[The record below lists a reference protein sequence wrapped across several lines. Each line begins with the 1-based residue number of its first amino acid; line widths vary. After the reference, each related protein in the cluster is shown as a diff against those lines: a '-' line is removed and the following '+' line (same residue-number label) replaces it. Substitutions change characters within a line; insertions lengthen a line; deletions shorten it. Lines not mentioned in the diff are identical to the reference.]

1 VSEPRIAVLGVNHRS
16 APLALRERL
25 ALPDEQVPAALRA
38 LSAEADEAYVLS
50 TCNRTELY
58 VATREGDPAE
68 ILFSVLADRRDV
80 SRDTLAGHTYLL
92 IDDAAV
98 RHLFRVASGL
108 DSMVVG
114 ESQIL
119 GQVRDAFELAT
130 SEQSIGRVL
139 GRVLPLAL
147 EVGKRARTET
157 NISRGAVSPSS
168 VAVQL
173 ARRTL
178 GDLKPRAVLVIGAG
192 DAAQATVRSLADA
205 GVAEIFVANRSLPR
219 AEEIASDVG
228 GTAVPYAELSRALCR
243 ADIVISSTGSVDHI
257 VLADDLRVVVE
268 LRQGRPLLCIDIAVP
283 RDIDPAAATIPS
295 VVLYNID
302 DLEALCEANLL
313 ERQREVAGVEEIV
326 EEGLIEH
333 RAWFSAQQVLPT
345 IGALY
350 QRAESIRRT
359 EMERTV
365 RRLSTLTAQ
374 DRDLIDVMTSAI
386 VRRILHGPVAA
397 LKARTGDP
405 DAQDLAQ
412 FVQELFA
419 LPPEELEAAG
429 SAR

>member
-1 VSEPRIAVLGVNHRS
+1 MSDTRIALLGVNHRS

-25 ALPDEQVPAALRA
+25 ALTDEQVPEVLQA
-38 LSAEADEAYVLS
+38 LSATGDEAYVLS
-50 TCNRTELY
+50 TCNRTELCL
-58 VATREGDPAE
+58 VTRSDDPGE
-68 ILFSVLADRRDV
+68 ILFSILADRREVARDV
-80 SRDTLAGHTYLL
+80 LAGHTYLL
-92 IDDAAV
+92 PDDAAV

-119 GQVRDAFELAT
+119 GQLRDAYELAL
-130 SEQSIGRVL
+130 SARSVGRIL

-147 EVGKRARTET
+147 ETGKRARTET
-157 NISRGAVSPSS
+157 GISRGAVSPSS

-173 ARRTL
+173 ARRAL
-178 GDLKPRAVLVIGAG
+178 GDLTQQSVLVIGAG

-205 GVAEIFVANRSLPR
+205 GVAAIVVANRSLDR
-219 AEEIASDVG
+219 AQDVASAVG
-228 GTAVPYAELSRALCR
+228 GTAVPYAELSGALCQ
-243 ADIVISSTGSVDHI
+243 ADIVISSTGAADHI

-268 LRQGRPLLCIDIAVP
+268 LREGRPLLCIDIAVP
-283 RDIDPAAATIPS
+283 RDIDPEAATIAGI
-295 VVLYNID
+295 VLYNVD
-302 DLEALCEANLL
+302 DLEALCAANLK
-313 ERQREVAGVEEIV
+313 EREREVAGVEEIV
-326 EEGLIEH
+326 EEGLIEY
-333 RAWFSAQQVLPT
+333 RSWYSAQQVLPT

-350 QRAESIRRT
+350 QHAESIRRN
-359 EMERTV
+359 ELERTV
-365 RRLSTLTAQ
+365 RRLPALSAQ
-374 DRDLIDVMTSAI
+374 DQDLLDVMTAAI

-405 DAQDLAQ
+405 DVNELAH

>member
-1 VSEPRIAVLGVNHRS
+1 VSETGIALLGVNHRS
-16 APLALRERL
+16 APLELRERL
-25 ALPDEQVPAALRA
+25 ALTDEQVPLALQA
-38 LSAEADEAYVLS
+38 LSADADEAYVLS

-58 VATREGDPAE
+58 VVTRDSDPDE
-68 ILFSVLADRRDV
+68 ILFSILAERRNV
-80 SRDTLAGHTYLL
+80 ARDALAGHAYLL
-92 IDDAAV
+92 AGDAAV
-98 RHLFRVASGL
+98 RHLFRVACGL

-119 GQVRDAFELAT
+119 GQVRHAFDLAQ
-130 SEQSIGRVL
+130 SEQSVGRVL

-173 ARRTL
+173 ARQAL
-178 GDLKPRAVLVIGAG
+178 GDLEQRSVLVIGAG
-192 DAAQATVRSLADA
+192 DAAQATVRSLADD
-205 GVAEIFVANRSLPR
+205 GVAEIVVSNRSLSR
-219 AEEIASDVG
+219 AEAIASEVG
-228 GTAVPYAELSRALCR
+228 GTAVPYAELSKALCR
-243 ADIVISSTGSVDHI
+243 ADIVISSTGAADHI
-257 VLADDLRVVVE
+257 VLADDLRVVAE
-268 LRQGRPLLCIDIAVP
+268 LRDQRPLLCIDIAVP
-283 RDIDPAAATIPS
+283 RDIDPDAATIPS
-295 VVLYNID
+295 IVLYNVD
-302 DLEALCEANLL
+302 DLEALCEANLK
-313 ERQREVAGVEEIV
+313 EREREVAGVEEIV
-326 EEGLIEH
+326 EEGLLEY
-333 RAWFSAQQVLPT
+333 RTWYSAQQVLPT

-365 RRLSTLTAQ
+365 RRLSALSAQ
-374 DRDLIDVMTSAI
+374 DRDLIDVMTAAI

-405 DAQDLAQ
+405 DVQDLAQ

-419 LPPEELEAAG
+419 LPPEEYEAAG